1 MKTPLLYFILTFMS
15 IVAFAQDK
23 NSNNIPYN
31 LQVDSVRLH
40 VDGNNAY
47 YQRVVKVD
55 SNINENLIYIR
66 SMQFMASKNFQQTY
80 GYEEEGKLIY
90 TTTQDLNINPVKVN
104 DDRDIVE
111 PYTVQFA
118 ITIDLKNGRYRY
130 TIHNITFYLPT
141 ETGNRRE
148 SLFDIY
154 DKANN
159 KDSKRIARDAASLIK
174 SFETYIT
181 TLTTELHRDIERKL
195 IINNAKF

>member
-1 MKTPLLYFILTFMS
+1 MPHQPIVLNTMRLIWGIIQFCNLLYSFIINRLMKTLVLNFMLAFIPI
-15 IVAFAQDK
+15 IVFAQD
-23 NSNNIPYN
+23 NNVRTYQVNSSLSNNSIPYN

-104 DDRDIVE
+104 DD
-111 PYTVQFA
+111 
-118 ITIDLKNGRYRY
+118 
-130 TIHNITFYLPT
+130 
-141 ETGNRRE
+141 
-148 SLFDIY
+148 
-154 DKANN
+154 
-159 KDSKRIARDAASLIK
+159 
-174 SFETYIT
+174 
-181 TLTTELHRDIERKL
+181 
-195 IINNAKF
+195 